1 MHNNYHWLLFIEK
14 VLQKAEMDE
23 VEHFN
28 ELMDSGHKFVWYL
41 REPGVSNPDGNSPDV
56 QLIVDLNGKEL
67 ARRIDIPET
76 PENDWRIDSWHAR
89 DFGGLPKGALKVDLN
104 LLLTRRLL
112 GETGSMFSRPF
123 FLSAE

>member
-1 MHNNYHWLLFIEK
+1 ME
-14 VLQKAEMDE
+14 E
-23 VEHFN
+23 VELFH

-76 PENDWRIDSWHAR
+76 PENGWRIDSWHAR
-89 DFGGLPKGALKVDLN
+89 DFGGLPEGAAKMN
-104 LLLTRRLL
+104 LHLVSTRFLL
-112 GETGSMFSRPF
+112 GETGSMLPESISHSCREKR
-123 FLSAE
+123 S

>member
-1 MHNNYHWLLFIEK
+1 
-14 VLQKAEMDE
+14 MDE
-23 VEHFN
+23 VELFH

-76 PENDWRIDSWHAR
+76 PENGWRIDSWHAR
-89 DFGGLPKGALKVDLN
+89 DFGRLPKSALKADLH

-123 FLSAE
+123 FLSAEQCS

>member
-1 MHNNYHWLLFIEK
+1 
-14 VLQKAEMDE
+14 MDE
-23 VEHFN
+23 VELFH

-76 PENDWRIDSWHAR
+76 PENGWRIDSWHAR
-89 DFGGLPKGALKVDLN
+89 DFGGLPKDALKVDLH

-112 GETGSMFSRPF
+112 VETGSMFSRPF
-123 FLSAE
+123 FLSAEQCS